1 MALPTNRVKLRI
13 VRGSYANIAA
23 SVASLVDG
31 ELCYAKDQNQLYM
44 YEDGALTAL
53 DYLTDTA
60 VSTLINGGT
69 GLSATYDGNTQIWT
83 INLDN
88 TTVNAGTYGSTTQI
102 PQISVNAQGQ
112 ITGVSLQNISTTL
125 NVSADTGAQES
136 ISLGSEV
143 LDIEGS
149 TSIATATGTNKVII
163 SVKDQYVRDI
173 TGISQ
178 TFEPM
183 GHAVRLNSTISFNTS
198 TRTFTITPTGA
209 SYDIWCKGVKYT
221 KTTSSSVVIPNTT
234 GLYYIYFDSSGT
246 LQYRTS
252 YFDWDDDVPTSY
264 IYWNAT
270 TGTAPYFADER
281 HGIALDW
288 ATHEYLHRTRGAVIA
303 NGFSVSNY
311 TIIGDGSL
319 DAHAQ
324 IDLSG
329 GTFFDEDLEVQI
341 THSNTP
347 TANTWEQ
354 DLQGPAK
361 LPVFY
366 LSGTEWIKDTATDF
380 PLKQGTARP
389 QYNLLTGSTWSTV
402 DAAANRYITNFVV
415 ATHNL
420 NEPVIVVLGQ
430 GQHVNLGDAEAVNF
444 SDLAL
449 PGFPSV
455 EFRPLYKLVF
465 QVDGFGNTVN
475 ARLRSVIDIRQTGSA
490 GVGQAIGTDHGALS
504 GLGDDDH
511 LQYLHTTSNRTG
523 VTANIATSGTLATTN
538 TTASS
543 STTTGALVVAGGVG
557 IAGNLN
563 VGGDF
568 NVTGEINTINV
579 NELLVEDKVIQLG
592 TIASPTDATAND
604 GGIVLKGAS
613 DKSIKWLSAT
623 GAWTF
628 SEHINLASTKE
639 FYINGASVLSATTLG
654 SSVVNSSLT
663 SVGTITSGT
672 WNGTTIGRSY
682 GGTGYTTYSS
692 GELLIGK
699 ADGSLAKAT
708 LTAGSSISI
717 TNGDGQIT
725 INAIDTVYTAG
736 DGLDLTGS
744 SFSLDLKANGGLAIE
759 NTELALNL
767 SATSIT
773 GTLAVGDGG
782 TGLTALPK
790 GSVLVANTIDT
801 LTALD
806 GGGTSNKFLFY
817 DATGDTVS
825 WETEIDGG
833 TF

>member
-31 ELCYAKDQNQLYM
+31 ELCYAKDRNQLYM
-44 YEDGALTAL
+44 YEDGTLTAL

-69 GLSATYDGNTQIWT
+69 GLTATYDGNTQQWT
-83 INLDN
+83 IDLDN
-88 TTVNAGTYGSTTQI
+88 QVAAGTYGSSTAI
-102 PQISVNAQGQ
+102 PRITVNAQGQ

-125 NVSADTGAQES
+125 NVSADTGSNQG
-136 ISLGSEV
+136 ISLASEV

-149 TSIATATGTNKVII
+149 ASIATATGTNKVVI

-183 GHAVRLNSTISFNTS
+183 GHAVRLDSTISFDEGNQ
-198 TRTFTITPTGA
+198 TFTITPTGA
-209 SYDIWCKGVKYT
+209 SYDVWCKGVKYT
-221 KTTSSSVVIPNTT
+221 KTTASSVAIPNTT
-234 GLYYIYFDSSGT
+234 GLYYIYFDGSGD

-281 HGIALDW
+281 HGITLDW

-311 TIIGDGSL
+311 TISGDGTL

-366 LSGTEWIKDTATDF
+366 LSGADWVKDAATNF
-380 PLKQGTARP
+380 PLKQGTVRP

-402 DAAANRYITNFVV
+402 DATSNRYITNFVV

-420 NEPVIVVLGQ
+420 SEPVIVVLGQ
-430 GQHVNLGDAEAVNF
+430 DQYTNIGDAEAIDF
-444 SDLAL
+444 SDLVL
-449 PGFPSV
+449 TGFPSV
-455 EFRPLYKLVF
+455 EFRPLYKLIF
-465 QVDGFGNTVN
+465 QVNVYGNAIS
-475 ARLRSVIDIRQTGSA
+475 ARLRSIIDIRQVGSA

-511 LQYLHTTSNRTG
+511 LQYLHTTENRTG
-523 VTANIATSGTLATTN
+523 VSANISTSGTLGTTN

-557 IAGNLN
+557 IAGDLN

-592 TIASPTDATAND
+592 TTDSPDDTTAD
-604 GGIVLKGAS
+604 QGGIVLKGTS
-613 DKSIKWLSAT
+613 DKSIKWLDSSD
-623 GAWTF
+623 AWTF
-628 SEHINLASTKE
+628 SEHIDIAENKE
-639 FYINGASVLSATTLG
+639 YFINNTSVLNATTLG
-654 SSVVNSSLT
+654 SGVVSSSLT
-663 SVGTITSGT
+663 TVGTIATGT
-672 WNGTTIGRSY
+672 WNGTTIG
-682 GGTGYTTYSS
+682 
-692 GELLIGK
+692 
-699 ADGSLAKAT
+699 LA
-708 LTAGSSISI
+708 
-717 TNGDGQIT
+717 
-725 INAIDTVYTAG
+725 Y
-736 DGLDLTGS
+736 
-744 SFSLDLKANGGLAIE
+744 
-759 NTELALNL
+759 
-767 SATSIT
+767 
-773 GTLAVGDGG
+773 GG
-782 TGLTALPK
+782 TGLTTVSK
-790 GSVLVANTIDT
+790 GSVIVANADDV

-806 GGGTSNKFLFY
+806 GGAVNNGILVY
-817 DATGDTVS
+817 DSATDTIA
-825 WETEIDGG
+825 WETEIDAGSY
-833 TF
+833 

>member
-31 ELCYAKDQNQLYM
+31 ELCYAKDRNQLYM
-44 YEDGALTAL
+44 YEDGTLTAL

-69 GLSATYDGNTQIWT
+69 GLTATYDGNTQQWT
-83 INLDN
+83 IDLDN
-88 TTVNAGTYGSTTQI
+88 QVAAGTYGSSTAI
-102 PQISVNAQGQ
+102 PRITVNAQGQ

-125 NVSADTGAQES
+125 NVSADTGSNQG
-136 ISLGSEV
+136 ISLASEV

-149 TSIATATGTNKVII
+149 ASIATATGTNKVVI

-183 GHAVRLNSTISFNTS
+183 GHAVRLDSTISFDEGNQ
-198 TRTFTITPTGA
+198 TFTITPTGA
-209 SYDIWCKGVKYT
+209 SYDVWCKGVKYT
-221 KTTSSSVVIPNTT
+221 KTTASSVVIPNTT
-234 GLYYIYFDSSGT
+234 GLYYIYFDGSGD

-281 HGIALDW
+281 HGITLDW

-311 TIIGDGSL
+311 TISGDGTL

-366 LSGTEWIKDTATDF
+366 LSGADWVKDAATNF
-380 PLKQGTARP
+380 PLKQGTVRP

-402 DAAANRYITNFVV
+402 DATSNRYITNFVV

-420 NEPVIVVLGQ
+420 SEPVIVVLGQ
-430 GQHVNLGDAEAVNF
+430 DQYTNIGDAEAIDF
-444 SDLAL
+444 SDLVL
-449 PGFPSV
+449 TGFPSV
-455 EFRPLYKLVF
+455 EFRPLYKLIF
-465 QVDGFGNTVN
+465 QVNVYGNAIS
-475 ARLRSVIDIRQTGSA
+475 ARLRSIIDIRQVGSA

-511 LQYLHTTSNRTG
+511 LQYLHTTENRTG
-523 VTANIATSGTLATTN
+523 VSANISTSGTLGTTN

-557 IAGNLN
+557 IAGDLN

-592 TIASPTDATAND
+592 TTDSPDDTTAD
-604 GGIVLKGAS
+604 QGGIVLKGTS
-613 DKSIKWLSAT
+613 DKSIKWLDSSD
-623 GAWTF
+623 AWTF
-628 SEHINLASTKE
+628 SEHIDIAENKE
-639 FYINGASVLSATTLG
+639 YFINNTSVLNATTLG
-654 SSVVNSSLT
+654 SGVVSSSLT
-663 SVGTITSGT
+663 TVGTIATGT
-672 WNGTTIGRSY
+672 WNGTTIG
-682 GGTGYTTYSS
+682 
-692 GELLIGK
+692 
-699 ADGSLAKAT
+699 LA
-708 LTAGSSISI
+708 
-717 TNGDGQIT
+717 
-725 INAIDTVYTAG
+725 Y
-736 DGLDLTGS
+736 
-744 SFSLDLKANGGLAIE
+744 
-759 NTELALNL
+759 
-767 SATSIT
+767 
-773 GTLAVGDGG
+773 GG
-782 TGLTALPK
+782 TGLTTVSK
-790 GSVLVANTIDT
+790 GSVIVANADDV

-806 GGGTSNKFLFY
+806 GGAVNNGILVY
-817 DATGDTVS
+817 DSATDTIA
-825 WETEIDGG
+825 WETEIDAGSY
-833 TF
+833 